1 VRLEVVAVLERLGN
15 FRPVLPKAIQP
26 NAVGAVG
33 EPGEPVYDSAFTG
46 DVQGNVIPGFNK
58 DHQHFVFLRL
68 SDVTRARAWLSRLA
82 PRLTTMGQAL
92 EFKRAHRTTR
102 QRTGQTEP
110 PLSSVWINVAF
121 SHRGIV
127 ALAGEVEAAKFG
139 ERSFKDGHAARS
151 GYLGDPPD
159 AARGWPGADV
169 LVIVAADVVADLE
182 AAVADLAPDGLEV
195 VFEQRGDTLPG
206 ALRGHEHFGF
216 KDGISQP
223 GVRGKAGGEF
233 ITPRFL
239 AAEDPHARL
248 FAKPGQ
254 PLLWPGQFLLGEP
267 RQDPQDL
274 YAPAAAA
281 RSFPAWARRGS
292 YLVVRRLRQDVEA
305 FWSFMV
311 DHAGE
316 TDPIRYA
323 ATLVGRWPS
332 GAPLSRAPESDDPAL
347 GGDELV
353 NNHFLFEDD
362 TRPSVLRPIPG
373 WGGDRAP
380 QARGDVFGTTCPH
393 FAHIRKVNPRD
404 AGTDMG
410 TPADTLLR
418 LILRR
423 GIPFGPP
430 LIGGDDPGAE
440 RGLLFA
446 AYAATI
452 EDQFE
457 FLIRRWV
464 NSELHPRFGGRDPVI
479 GADRPWVT
487 PTGGGYFFAPP
498 VSAVADVL
506 ART

>member
-1 VRLEVVAVLERLGN
+1 
-15 FRPVLPKAIQP
+15 
-26 NAVGAVG
+26 
-33 EPGEPVYDSAFTG
+33 
-46 DVQGNVIPGFNK
+46 
-58 DHQHFVFLRL
+58 
-68 SDVTRARAWLSRLA
+68 
-82 PRLTTMGQAL
+82 M
-92 EFKRAHRTTR
+92 
-102 QRTGQTEP
+102 
-110 PLSSVWINVAF
+110 
-121 SHRGIV
+121 IV
-127 ALAGEVEAAKFG
+127 
-139 ERSFKDGHAARS
+139 
-151 GYLGDPPD
+151 
-159 AARGWPGADV
+159 GADV
-169 LVIVAADVVADLE
+169 GAELD
-182 AAVADLAPDGLEV
+182 AAVAALRPDGLRV

-223 GVRGKAGGEF
+223 GVRGRAGAEF

-239 AAEDPHARL
+239 AAGDPHARL

-274 YAPAAAA
+274 FAPAAAA
-281 RSFPAWARRGS
+281 SSGFPAWARRGS

-305 FWSFMV
+305 FWSFV
-311 DHAGE
+311 IDQAGGA
-316 TDPIRYA
+316 DPIEHA

-332 GAPLSRAPESDDPAL
+332 GAPLSRAP
-347 GGDELV
+347 
-353 NNHFLFEDD
+353 
-362 TRPSVLRPIPG
+362 LRRRSRARRRRARQQPLPVRG
-373 WGGDRAP
+373 RHAPVGAAPDRGYGGDRFP
-380 QARGDVFGTTCPH
+380 PARGDVLGEVCPH

-418 LILRR
+418 LLLRR

-430 LIGGDDPGAE
+430 LIGGGDPAAD

-446 AYAATI
+446 AYGATI

-457 FLIRRWV
+457 FITRRWI
-464 NSELHPRFGGRDPVI
+464 NSALHPRSGGRDPLI

-498 VSAVADVL
+498 ISAITDVL
-506 ART
+506 AI